1 MRISDERGELKL
13 GEICLLLLE
22 VDRFRIIL
30 SRVRL
35 SSLFKN
41 GTIQM
46 KKKKDYI
53 RIIFFN
59 ELTDNLGMIYRSTN
73 IFIRFV
79 MLCSMYKVLL

>member
-46 KKKKDYI
+46 KKKDYI

-79 MLCSMYKVLL
+79 MLCSMYKVSL

>member
-46 KKKKDYI
+46 KKKDYI
-53 RIIFFN
+53 RIIFF
-59 ELTDNLGMIYRSTN
+59 
-73 IFIRFV
+73 
-79 MLCSMYKVLL
+79 